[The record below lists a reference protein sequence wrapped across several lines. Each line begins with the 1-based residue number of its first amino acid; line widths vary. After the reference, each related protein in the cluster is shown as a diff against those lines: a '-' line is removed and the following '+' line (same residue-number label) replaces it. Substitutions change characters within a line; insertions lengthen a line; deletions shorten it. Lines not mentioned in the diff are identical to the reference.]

1 MTIPGT
7 LYGIGVG
14 PGDPEL
20 LPLKSARI
28 LSGVRT
34 VFAARST
41 KNDDSL
47 ALSIARP
54 HLAEDAQVFTLG
66 FPMTRDR
73 DVLHKA
79 WNDNARQV
87 LNALHA
93 GDAAFL
99 TLGDTMTYSTFTYL
113 MDAMRKMEP
122 EVHIKAVPGITSYQT
137 AAAMTLTPLVES
149 GQTLA
154 LVPGIRD
161 EADLERLL
169 DATDNAVILKAYRNL
184 PQLREMLERKGLKA
198 TFATRLGLDGER
210 ICDACDAEESP
221 NYFSMLLVNRK

>member
-1 MTIPGT
+1 MTRPGT

-28 LSGVRT
+28 LSGVKT

-41 KNDDSL
+41 KNEDSL

-54 HLAEDAQVFTLG
+54 HLAPEADVRTLG
-66 FPMTRDR
+66 FPMTRDSEELNR
-73 DVLHKA
+73 A
-79 WNDNARQV
+79 WEENARQV
-87 LNALHA
+87 LDALEL

-113 MDAMRKMEP
+113 MTAMRTLSPQVDIE
-122 EVHIKAVPGITSYQT
+122 AVPGITSYQT

-161 EADLERLL
+161 EADLEKLL

-184 PQLREMLERKGLKA
+184 PRLRALVERKGRKA
-198 TFATRLGLDGER
+198 TFATRLGLDGEH
-210 ICDACDAEESP
+210 ICDVREAADSP
-221 NYFSMLLVNRK
+221 NYFSMLLVTHQ